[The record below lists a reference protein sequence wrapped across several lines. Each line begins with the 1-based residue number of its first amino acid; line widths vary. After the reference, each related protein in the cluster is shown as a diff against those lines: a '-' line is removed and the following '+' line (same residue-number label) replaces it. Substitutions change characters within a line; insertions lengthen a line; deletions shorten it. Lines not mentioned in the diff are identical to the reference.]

1 MGQFYHSN
9 FNAMNAATSLP
20 PAPQTERQ
28 LVTFSMEIEGRR
40 VVVEN
45 VPARVDSLTG
55 ERFFDLATVD
65 KIRLLISQQAPVRF
79 EQTPVFAFA
88 A

>member
-1 MGQFYHSN
+1 MS
-9 FNAMNAATSLP
+9 AALNHFSALP
-20 PAPQTERQ
+20 ADVQ
-28 LVTFSMEIEGRR
+28 LVTFSMELDGRR

-45 VPARVDSLTG
+45 VPARVDAITG
-55 ERFFDLATVD
+55 EHFFDLATVD
-65 KIRLLISQQAPVRF
+65 KIRQLVRQQPPVRF

>member
-1 MGQFYHSN
+1 MSEAVTHS
-9 FNAMNAATSLP
+9 SV
-20 PAPQTERQ
+20 PQSDLQ
-28 LVTFSMEIEGRR
+28 LVTFSMEMDGRR

-45 VPARVDSLTG
+45 VPARVDAVTG

-65 KIRLLISQQAPVRF
+65 KIRLLIRQQAPVRF

>member
-1 MGQFYHSN
+1 
-9 FNAMNAATSLP
+9 
-20 PAPQTERQ
+20 
-28 LVTFSMEIEGRR
+28 MELDGRR

-45 VPARVDSLTG
+45 VPARVDALTG
-55 ERFFDLATVD
+55 EHFFDLATVD
-65 KIRLLISQQAPVRF
+65 KIRQIVRQQPPVRF